1 MIRPSDDENRDR
13 RAALPSMTVLLES
26 AGGDARFAGVPRPIL
41 SELLRSA
48 VQEARIMVD
57 GGAGVPAP
65 AVLLDRA
72 AVLLSLRRRSRLQPV
87 VNATGVVLHTNLGRA
102 PLAAAA
108 IRAVCDAAAGYCNL
122 EYDLATGERGG
133 RGAHIESLLRSLTG
147 CEAALV
153 VNNNAAATVLVL
165 AALAAGREVLV
176 SRGQLIEIGG
186 SYRLP
191 EIMAAGGAVLREVGT
206 TNRTRLADYERA
218 LTAQTAMIMR
228 VHPSNFRVVGF
239 SESPDAASLATLARS
254 RGILFYDD
262 LGSGIML
269 DSAVWRAAGEPFAAD
284 SIRTGSDVV
293 SFSGDKLLGGP
304 QAGIILG
311 GEEPISRI
319 RKHPLARAVR
329 LDKLS
334 AAALQATLELYV
346 CPDQA
351 WSEIPALAMLNATPT
366 ALQARATALAARL
379 AAACPGESFTA
390 TEAESFAGGGSL
402 PAWPMAT
409 WVVRWKPAKQTPS
422 AATSGLRA
430 HTPPVIARVQDDAV
444 LFDLRSVVD
453 GDEKNIE
460 AAVTACAATAASR

>member
-1 MIRPSDDENRDR
+1 
-13 RAALPSMTVLLES
+13 
-26 AGGDARFAGVPRPIL
+26 
-41 SELLRSA
+41 
-48 VQEARIMVD
+48 MVD
-57 GGAGVPAP
+57 GGAGVPA
-65 AVLLDRA
+65 AAALLDRA
-72 AVLLSLRRRSRLQPV
+72 AALLRLRRRGRLQPV

-108 IRAVCDAAAGYCNL
+108 IRAVGDVAAGYCNL

-133 RGAHIESLLRSLTG
+133 RGAHVESLLRSLTG
-147 CEAALV
+147 CGAALV

-206 TNRTRLADYERA
+206 TNRTRLTDYERA
-218 LTAQTAMIMR
+218 ISAQTAMIMR

-239 SESPDAASLATLARS
+239 CESPDAASLATLARS
-254 RGILFYDD
+254 RGIYSYDD
-262 LGSGIML
+262 LGSGVML
-269 DSAVWRAAGEPFAAD
+269 DSAAWRAAGEPFAAE
-284 SIRTGSDVV
+284 SIAAGSDVV

-311 GEEPISRI
+311 REEPISRI
-319 RKHPLARAVR
+319 RRHPLARAVR

-334 AAALQATLELYV
+334 AAALQATLELYL

-351 WSEIPALAMLNATPT
+351 WSEIPALAMLSASPS
-366 ALQARATALAARL
+366 ALHARATALAARL
-379 AAACPGESFTA
+379 SAACPGESFA
-390 TEAESFAGGGSL
+390 AAEAESFAGGGSL

-409 WVVRWKPAKQTPS
+409 WVVHWKPAGQS
-422 AATSGLRA
+422 ANTAASGLRA
-430 HTPPVIARVQDDAV
+430 HSPPVIARVQDDAV
-444 LFDLRSVVD
+444 LFDLRSVRD
-453 GDEKNIE
+453 GDEKTIE
-460 AAVTACAATAASR
+460 AAITACAATAASR